1 MKFKK
6 IVLWIIVIGLLLTLQ
21 AGNCSSKQEGINKAE
36 LYKHI
41 QLFSD
46 AIALIQSNYVDEVEP
61 KTLIYGALSGM
72 LKSLDPYSQFMD
84 PDTYNEMKVETVGQ
98 FGGLGIEISIRDNLL
113 TIIAP
118 IDGTPAHKVGL
129 KAGDKIVKI
138 DGEPTRDI
146 TLIDAVKRLRAKTGT
161 SVDLTILREKEKRL
175 LDFTITRD
183 VIKIASI
190 KEAKVIEDGIGYIK
204 LVEFQEETEGEL
216 EKALDKLEKEGVESL
231 ILDLRDNPGGLLNSA
246 VGVMDKFLDSGKM
259 IVTTKGRREN
269 QILEFKAHR
278 KSSYKNYPLVVIVNG
293 GSASASEIIAGAV
306 QDNNRG
312 LIVGTKT
319 FGKGSVQTVVP
330 LADGSALR
338 ITTAKYFTPSGKS
351 IVNNGIIP
359 DIVVEQKEYGII
371 AEAKAAYIFDRLEEE
386 DVDAVME
393 KEEVPYDHQLA
404 TAINVVKGI
413 VVFRKKG
420 IDG

>member
-1 MKFKK
+1 
-6 IVLWIIVIGLLLTLQ
+6 
-21 AGNCSSKQEGINKAE
+21 
-36 LYKHI
+36 
-41 QLFSD
+41 
-46 AIALIQSNYVDEVEP
+46 
-61 KTLIYGALSGM
+61 
-72 LKSLDPYSQFMD
+72 
-84 PDTYNEMKVETVGQ
+84 
-98 FGGLGIEISIRDNLL
+98 LGIEISIRDNLL

-118 IDGTPAHKVGL
+118 IDGTPAHGAGL

-146 TLIDAVKRLRAKTGT
+146 TLIDAVKKLRGKAGT
-161 SVDLTILREKEKRL
+161 SVDLTILREEEKRL

-183 VIKIASI
+183 IIKIQSI

-204 LVEFQEETEGEL
+204 LVEFQEETGKEL
-216 EKALDKLEKEGVESL
+216 EKALDKLDKEGVESL

-246 VGVMDKFLDSGKM
+246 VGVMDKFLDSDKV

-278 KSSYKNYPLVVIVNG
+278 KASYRDYPLVVIVNG

-351 IVNNGIIP
+351 IINNGIIP
-359 DIVVEQKEYGII
+359 DIIVEQKEYGII
-371 AEAKAAYIFDRLEEE
+371 AEAKADHIFDRLEKE
-386 DVDAVME
+386 DVDDVT
-393 KEEVPYDHQLA
+393 KEEEVSYDHQLA

-413 VVFRKKG
+413 VTFKKKG